1 MDILIKSNKIMRTVY
16 FFLLLSLPVVI
27 NAQEFD
33 KFKNLDT
40 IYIKFKK
47 KKTENRII
55 FPKDENNLIVR
66 HYDFESKNNE
76 KIKITFYHGISRV
89 KGNQRFNDEFKH
101 LFVKKK
107 FLEINSSKI
116 INSFFF
122 KRYDACKIFL
132 QVLNPR
138 KVIYII
144 DYTERK
150 KGKVPVYEVHPWAM
164 CNFED

>member
-1 MDILIKSNKIMRTVY
+1 MYILIKNNKIMRTIY
-16 FFLLLSLPVVI
+16 FLLLLSLTVVS
-27 NAQEFD
+27 NAQELD
-33 KFKNLDT
+33 KFKKLDT

-55 FPKDENNLIVR
+55 FPKDENELIVR
-66 HYDFESKNNE
+66 HYDFESNNNE

-101 LFVKKK
+101 FFVKKE
-107 FLEINSSKI
+107 FLEKNSSKT

-132 QVLNPR
+132 EVLNPK

-144 DYTERK
+144 DYTECK
-150 KGKVPVYEVHPWAM
+150 KGKVPVYEVYPWAM